1 MVYRTAYATIQI
13 EETSW
18 EAFIMNISTEKF
30 GTYQDHDVIKYTLTN
45 DNDISISI
53 LNFAGIWQAF
63 MVPNTR
69 GGHVNLLLAANTL
82 SPYIDHA
89 DLYAGRIVGRF
100 AGRIAGGRFD
110 IDGQN
115 YSAPANEGKN
125 LLHGG
130 ANGLAQQFYDV
141 ETKQTADQV
150 QAILTTTITPDIDH
164 LPGNE
169 QVTVTYTLA
178 NDNSVTID
186 FAGQSDEKTL
196 FNPTS
201 HAYWNLSGEAQT
213 IQGHVLTLNSSYH
226 LELDAEKLPTGKKLI
241 NHDTPFDFK
250 HPTVLGTALQH
261 LQEQHNP
268 ENGFDDAFVVLPSNR
283 LAHEPVATLMD
294 AATGRKIKMYSD
306 RNGLV
311 IYSANGADTTGFN
324 RPSGNWS
331 AIALEGQ
338 TLPDSPHH
346 PQFGD
351 IALRPGHPAHYQLRY
366 EYFA

>member
-1 MVYRTAYATIQI
+1 
-13 EETSW
+13 
-18 EAFIMNISTEKF
+18 MNISTDNF
-30 GTYQDHDVIKYTLTN
+30 GTYKDRDVIRYTLTN
-45 DNDISISI
+45 DNNVSISV

-63 MVPNTR
+63 MVPNTH
-69 GGHVNLLLAANTL
+69 GGRVNLLLAADTFA
-82 SPYIDHA
+82 PYVDNA

-100 AGRIAGGRFD
+100 AGRIAKGQFD

-115 YSAPANEGKN
+115 YTAPANEGNN

-141 ETKQTADQV
+141 QTKQTANQL
-150 QAILTTTITPDIDH
+150 QAILTTTIDPATDN
-164 LPGNE
+164 LPGTE
-169 QVTVTYTLA
+169 KVTVTYTLG
-178 NDNSVTID
+178 NNNSVTID
-186 FAGQSDEKTL
+186 FDGETDEKTL

-201 HAYWNLSGEAQT
+201 HTYWNLSGEAKT
-213 IQGHVLTLNSSYH
+213 IQGHVLTLNSAYH
-226 LELDAEKLPTGKKLI
+226 LELNGEKIPTGKKLL

-261 LQEQHNP
+261 LQEQGNP
-268 ENGFDDAFVVLPSNR
+268 EGGFDDAFVVRPSNR
-283 LAHEPVATLMD
+283 LAHEPVAILMD

-306 RNGLV
+306 RDGLV
-311 IYSANGADTTGFN
+311 IYTANGVEATGYN
-324 RPSGNWS
+324 RPAGSWF

-338 TLPDSPHH
+338 TLPDAPHH